1 MFPGEYDFNLSEY
14 MVQLE
19 KPVGLTL
26 APEPHTGRVRA
37 SPGAPGWAPAQPPAT
52 GGGARAGGCLG

>member
-1 MFPGEYDFNLSEY
+1 MPFPGEYIEFNLAEY
-14 MVQLE
+14 MVLLD

-37 SPGAPGWAPAQPPAT
+37 A
-52 GGGARAGGCLG
+52 GGAAAVAAAAAAAGRRP